1 MSITPAVPAFSE
13 LPSGVAPLER
23 RMRREWFAVFT
34 RHQHESSVVK
44 HLERRAVEA
53 FVPVYES
60 VHVWKNRQK
69 KRIVSPLFPS
79 YVFARIRRSEIGAVL
94 GSPGVVRLAGN
105 LSGPVAVSDA
115 EIELLRSE
123 RYRNGLRPFSGL
135 AAGERVRIARG
146 AMKGV
151 EGMLVRRNDGG
162 SRFVLRVDCIQQSVT
177 VAVAAEDLEPA
188 ETGA

>member
-1 MSITPAVPAFSE
+1 MSIFPAVPALSE
-13 LPSGVAPLER
+13 LASGVPPLER
-23 RMRREWFAVFT
+23 WTRREWFAVFT

-44 HLERRAVEA
+44 HLERRGIEA
-53 FVPVYES
+53 FVPTYET

-69 KRIVSPLFPS
+69 KRIASPLFPS
-79 YVFARIRRSEIGAVL
+79 YAFARIRRSEIGAVL

-135 AAGERVRIARG
+135 AAGEQMRIARG

-151 EGMLVRRNDGG
+151 HGVLVRRNGG
-162 SRFVLRVDCIQQSVT
+162 GARFVLRVDCIQQSVT
-177 VAVAAEDLEPA
+177 VDVAVEDLEPA
-188 ETGA
+188 QNGA